1 MSVCRKLFPNNS
13 PIVNFKI
20 NTPEQFILKSGIPVF
35 FYNHNYLKLVKFTI
49 LNNFN
54 PFENDPCV
62 NYFVKKM
69 FLEGCE
75 KHNHTEI
82 ANIIDFYGADMN
94 ITATPD
100 ANIISFTVLK
110 EYFNYIFE
118 LLCEILNSPSFEVDR
133 LEYIK
138 TKKIQELKIE
148 NTKNKTIA
156 YKTFKKELFGNRN
169 YGYSLNEE
177 DIKKVKVYDLKNNF
191 SQFWLNNTQIFI
203 TGDIDENLLKNIGKN
218 IPDNLNFSNDNFFNN
233 KIESINSSK
242 IININ
247 KQDSEQV
254 SMCLGHALPNNEDS
268 KKLWCTVAFLGGYFG
283 SRLMK
288 NIRERNGYTYG
299 ISAQIVNYHYVKYL
313 LIKTSAKKE
322 FKEAIIEEIRKE
334 IIFLQNEKISE
345 EELNGFKQYFLGNM
359 LATFS
364 NVFSDM
370 EYSVTIKMLSLEED
384 YYQKLFETIKN
395 ISGEEINYIA
405 KKYLNSDKFV
415 QVFVG

>member
-1 MSVCRKLFPNNS
+1 MSVCRKLFPKNS
-13 PIVNFKI
+13 PIVNFEI

-35 FYNHNYLKLVKFTI
+35 FYNYNDLKLVKFTI

-69 FLEGCE
+69 LLEGCE

-82 ANIIDFYGADMN
+82 ADIIDFYGADIN

-100 ANIISFTVLK
+100 ANIISFTVLR

-118 LLCEILNSPSFEVDR
+118 LLCDILKEPLFNEDR

-138 TKKIQELKIE
+138 NKKIQELKIE

-156 YKTFKKELFGNRN
+156 YKTFKKELFKDYK

-177 DIKKVKVYDLKNNF
+177 DIKKMKVYDLKNNF

-203 TGDIDENLLKNIGKN
+203 TGDIDENLLKNINKN
-218 IPDNLNFSNDNFFNN
+218 ITDNLNFSNDNFLNN
-233 KIESINSSK
+233 KIESTNSFK

-247 KQDSEQV
+247 RQDSEQV
-254 SMCLGHALPNNEDS
+254 SMCLGHTLPNNEDS
-268 KKLWCTVAFLGGYFG
+268 KKLWCTIAFLGGYFG

-288 NIRERNGYTYG
+288 NIREKNGYTYG
-299 ISAQIVNYHYVKYL
+299 ISAQIVSHRYAKYL

-322 FKEAIIEEIRKE
+322 FKEAIIKE
-334 IIFLQNEKISE
+334 IKKEITLLQNEKISE
-345 EELNGFKQYFLGNM
+345 EEFNSFKQYFLGNM

-370 EYSVTIKMLSLEED
+370 EHFMTIKMLNLEQN
-384 YYQKLFETIKN
+384 YYPKLFGTIKN
-395 ISGEEINYIA
+395 ISGEEINHIA
-405 KKYLNSDKFV
+405 KKYLNPDMFV

>member
-1 MSVCRKLFPNNS
+1 MSVSRKLFPKNS
-13 PIVNFKI
+13 PIVNFEI

-35 FYNHNYLKLVKFTI
+35 FYNYNYLKLVKFTI

-69 FLEGCE
+69 LLEGCE

-82 ANIIDFYGADMN
+82 ADIIDFYGADIN

-100 ANIISFTVLK
+100 ANIISFTVLR
-110 EYFNYIFE
+110 EYFNDIFN
-118 LLCEILNSPSFEVDR
+118 LLCEILKELLFNEDR

-138 TKKIQELKIE
+138 DKKIQELKIE

-156 YKTFKKELFGNRN
+156 YKTFKKELFEDCN

-177 DIKKVKVYDLKNNF
+177 DIKKVKVCDLKNNF

-203 TGDIDENLLKNIGKN
+203 TGDIDENLLKNIDKN
-218 IPDNLNFSNDNFFNN
+218 IPDNLKFSNDNFLNN
-233 KIESINSSK
+233 KIGSTNSSK

-254 SMCLGHALPNNEDS
+254 SMCLGHTLPNNEDS
-268 KKLWCTVAFLGGYFG
+268 KKLWCTIAFLGGYFG

-288 NIRERNGYTYG
+288 NIREKNGYTYG
-299 ISAQIVNYHYVKYL
+299 ISAQIVNYRCAKYL

-322 FKEAIIEEIRKE
+322 FKEAIIEEIKKE
-334 IIFLQNEKISE
+334 ITLLQNEKISE

-370 EYSVTIKMLSLEED
+370 VHSVTIKMLSLEED
-384 YYQKLFETIKN
+384 YYQKLFGTIKN
-395 ISGEEINYIA
+395 ISGEEINHIA
-405 KKYLNSDKFV
+405 KKYLNPDKFV

>member
-69 FLEGCE
+69 LLEGCE
-75 KHNHTEI
+75 KYNHTEI
-82 ANIIDFYGADMN
+82 ADIIDFYGADIN
-94 ITATPD
+94 ITVTPD

-203 TGDIDENLLKNIGKN
+203 TGDIDENLLKNIDKN
-218 IPDNLNFSNDNFFNN
+218 IPDSLNFSNDNFLNN
-233 KIESINSSK
+233 KIESVNSSK

-288 NIRERNGYTYG
+288 NIREKNGYTYG
-299 ISAQIVNYHYVKYL
+299 ISAQIVNYRYVKYL

-322 FKEAIIEEIRKE
+322 FKEAIIEEIKKE
-334 IIFLQNEKISE
+334 ITLLQNEKISE
-345 EELNGFKQYFLGNM
+345 EEMNGFKQYFLGNM

-364 NVFSDM
+364 NIFSDM
-370 EYSVTIKMLSLEED
+370 EHSVTIKMLNFEED

-405 KKYLNSDKFV
+405 KKYLNPDKFV

>member
-1 MSVCRKLFPNNS
+1 MSVSRKLFPKNS
-13 PIVNFKI
+13 QIVNFKI

-54 PFENDPCV
+54 TFENDPCV

-69 FLEGCE
+69 LLEGCE
-75 KHNHTEI
+75 KYNHTEI
-82 ANIIDFYGADMN
+82 ADIIDFYGADMN

-118 LLCEILNSPSFEVDR
+118 LLCDILKEPLFNEDR

-138 TKKIQELKIE
+138 NKKIQELKIE

-156 YKTFKKELFGNRN
+156 YKTFKKGLLGNRN

-177 DIKKVKVYDLKNNF
+177 DIKKVTTCDLKSHF

-203 TGDIDENLLKNIGKN
+203 TGDIDEKLLKNIDKK
-218 IPDNLNFSNDNFFNN
+218 IPDNLKFSNDSFLNGEIQLNH
-233 KIESINSSK
+233 SGK

-254 SMCLGHALPNNEDS
+254 SMCLGHILPNNEDS
-268 KKLWCTVAFLGGYFG
+268 KKLWCTIAFLGGYFG

-288 NIRERNGYTYG
+288 NIREKNGYTYG
-299 ISAQIVNYHYVKYL
+299 ISAQIVNYRYVKYL

-370 EYSVTIKMLSLEED
+370 EHSVTVKMLNFEED

-395 ISGEEINYIA
+395 ISGEEINHIA
-405 KKYLNSDKFV
+405 KKYLNPDKFV

>member
-69 FLEGCE
+69 LLEGCE
-75 KHNHTEI
+75 KYNHTEI
-82 ANIIDFYGADMN
+82 ADIINFYGADIN

-100 ANIISFTVLK
+100 ANIISFTVLR
-110 EYFNYIFE
+110 EYFNDIFE
-118 LLCEILNSPSFEVDR
+118 LLYEILKEPLFNEDR

-138 TKKIQELKIE
+138 NKKIQELKIE

-156 YKTFKKELFGNRN
+156 YKTLKKELFKDCN

-203 TGDIDENLLKNIGKN
+203 TGDIDEKLLKDIDKN
-218 IPDNLNFSNDNFFNN
+218 ITDNLNFSNDNFFNN
-233 KIESINSSK
+233 KIESVNSSK

-254 SMCLGHALPNNEDS
+254 SMCLGHTLPNNEDS

-288 NIRERNGYTYG
+288 NIREKNGYTYG
-299 ISAQIVNYHYVKYL
+299 ISAQIVNYRYVKYL

-334 IIFLQNEKISE
+334 ITLLQNEKISE

-370 EYSVTIKMLSLEED
+370 VHSVTVKMLSLEED

-395 ISGEEINYIA
+395 ISGEEINHIA
-405 KKYLNSDKFV
+405 KKYLNPDKFV

>member
-1 MSVCRKLFPNNS
+1 MFVSRKLFQKNS
-13 PIVNFKI
+13 PIVNFEI

-35 FYNHNYLKLVKFTI
+35 FYNYNDLKLVKFTI

-69 FLEGCE
+69 LLEECE
-75 KHNHTEI
+75 KYNHTEI
-82 ANIIDFYGADMN
+82 ADIIDFYGADMN

-100 ANIISFTVLK
+100 ANIISFTVLR

-118 LLCEILNSPSFEVDR
+118 LLCEILKEPLFNEDR

-138 TKKIQELKIE
+138 NKKIQELKIE

-156 YKTFKKELFGNRN
+156 YKTFKKELLGNRN

-203 TGDIDENLLKNIGKN
+203 TGDIDENLLNNINKN
-218 IPDNLNFSNDNFFNN
+218 IPDNLNFSNDSFLNGEIQLNH
-233 KIESINSSK
+233 SGK

-254 SMCLGHALPNNEDS
+254 SMCLGHILINDENYQ
-268 KKLWCTVAFLGGYFG
+268 KLWCTVAFLGGYFG

-288 NIRERNGYTYG
+288 NIREKNGYTYG
-299 ISAQIVNYHYVKYL
+299 ISAQIVNYRYVKYL

-334 IIFLQNEKISE
+334 ITLLQNEKISE

-370 EYSVTIKMLSLEED
+370 EHSVTIKMLNLEED

-405 KKYLNSDKFV
+405 KKYLNPDKFV

>member
-1 MSVCRKLFPNNS
+1 MSVNRNLFTNNFS
-13 PIVNFKI
+13 IDSFKI
-20 NTPEQFILKSGIPVF
+20 NTPEQFFLKSGTPVF
-35 FYNHNYLKLVKFTI
+35 FYNHNDLKLVRFTI

-54 PFENDPCV
+54 TFENDLCV

-69 FLEGCE
+69 LLEGCE

-82 ANIIDFYGADMN
+82 ADIIDFYGADMN
-94 ITATPD
+94 ITATTD
-100 ANIISFTVLK
+100 ANIISFTVLR
-110 EYFNYIFE
+110 EYFDDIFE
-118 LLCEILNSPSFEVDR
+118 LLCDILKEPLFNEDR

-138 TKKIQELKIE
+138 NKKIQELKIE

-156 YKTFKKELFGNRN
+156 YKTFKKELFKDCK
-169 YGYSLNEE
+169 YGYSITEE
-177 DIKKVKVYDLKNNF
+177 DIKKVTAYDLKNNF

-203 TGDIDENLLKNIGKN
+203 TGDIDEKLLKDIDKN
-218 IPDNLNFSNDNFFNN
+218 ITDNLNFSNDNFFNN
-233 KIESINSSK
+233 KIESVNSSK

-254 SMCLGHALPNNEDS
+254 SMCLGHTLPNNEDS

-288 NIRERNGYTYG
+288 NIREKNGYTYG
-299 ISAQIVNYHYVKYL
+299 ISAQIVNYRYVKYL

-334 IIFLQNEKISE
+334 ITLLQNEKISE

-370 EYSVTIKMLSLEED
+370 VHSVTVKMLNFEED

-395 ISGEEINYIA
+395 ISGEEINHIA
-405 KKYLNSDKFV
+405 KKYLNPDKFV

>member
-1 MSVCRKLFPNNS
+1 MSVSRKLFPKNS
-13 PIVNFKI
+13 QIVNFKI

-54 PFENDPCV
+54 TFENDPCV

-69 FLEGCE
+69 LLEGCE
-75 KHNHTEI
+75 KYNHTEI
-82 ANIIDFYGADMN
+82 ADIINFYGADIN

-100 ANIISFTVLK
+100 ANIISFTVLR
-110 EYFNYIFE
+110 EYFNDIFE
-118 LLCEILNSPSFEVDR
+118 LLYEILKEPLFNEDR

-138 TKKIQELKIE
+138 NKKIQELKIE

-156 YKTFKKELFGNRN
+156 YKTLKKELFKDCN

-177 DIKKVKVYDLKNNF
+177 DIKKVTTCDLKNNF
-191 SQFWLNNTQIFI
+191 SQFWLNNTQMFI
-203 TGDIDENLLKNIGKN
+203 TGDINENLLKNIDKN
-218 IPDNLNFSNDNFFNN
+218 IPDSLNFSNDNFFNN
-233 KIESINSSK
+233 KIESTNSSK

-254 SMCLGHALPNNEDS
+254 SMCLGHTLPNNEDS

-299 ISAQIVNYHYVKYL
+299 ISAQIVNYRYVKYL

-370 EYSVTIKMLSLEED
+370 VHSVTVKMLSLEED

-395 ISGEEINYIA
+395 ISGEEINHIA
-405 KKYLNSDKFV
+405 KKYLNPDKFV

>member
-203 TGDIDENLLKNIGKN
+203 TGDIDENLLKNIDKN
-218 IPDNLNFSNDNFFNN
+218 IPDSLNFSNDNFLNN
-233 KIESINSSK
+233 KIESVNSSK

-288 NIRERNGYTYG
+288 NIREKNGYTYG
-299 ISAQIVNYHYVKYL
+299 ISAQIVNYRYVKYL

-334 IIFLQNEKISE
+334 ITLLQNEKISE

-370 EYSVTIKMLSLEED
+370 EHSVTIKMLSLEED
-384 YYQKLFETIKN
+384 YYHKLFETIKN

-405 KKYLNSDKFV
+405 KKYLNPDKFV

>member
-1 MSVCRKLFPNNS
+1 MFVSRKLFQKNS
-13 PIVNFKI
+13 PIVNFEI

-69 FLEGCE
+69 LLEGCE
-75 KHNHTEI
+75 KYNHTEI
-82 ANIIDFYGADMN
+82 ADIIDFYGADIN

-100 ANIISFTVLK
+100 ANIISFTVLR
-110 EYFNYIFE
+110 EYFDDIFE
-118 LLCEILNSPSFEVDR
+118 LLCDILKEPLFNEDR

-138 TKKIQELKIE
+138 NKKIQELKIE

-156 YKTFKKELFGNRN
+156 YKTFKKELFKDCK
-169 YGYSLNEE
+169 YGYSFNEE
-177 DIKKVKVYDLKNNF
+177 DIKKVTTYDLKNNF
-191 SQFWLNNTQIFI
+191 SQFWLNNIQIFF
-203 TGDIDENLLKNIGKN
+203 TGDIDEKLLKNIDKN
-218 IPDNLNFSNDNFFNN
+218 IPDSLNFSNDNFFNN
-233 KIESINSSK
+233 KIESVNSSK

-288 NIRERNGYTYG
+288 NIREKNGYTYG
-299 ISAQIVNYHYVKYL
+299 ISAQIVIYRYVKYL

-370 EYSVTIKMLSLEED
+370 EHSVTIKMLNLEED

-405 KKYLNSDKFV
+405 KKYLNPDKFV

>member
-1 MSVCRKLFPNNS
+1 MSVCRKLFPKNS
-13 PIVNFKI
+13 PIVNFEI

-35 FYNHNYLKLVKFTI
+35 FYNYNDLKLVKFTI

-69 FLEGCE
+69 LLEGCE
-75 KHNHTEI
+75 KYNHTEI
-82 ANIIDFYGADMN
+82 ADIIDFYGADMN
-94 ITATPD
+94 ITATTN
-100 ANIISFTVLK
+100 ANIISFTVLR
-110 EYFNYIFE
+110 EYFNDIFE
-118 LLCEILNSPSFEVDR
+118 LLCDILNSPSFEVDR
-133 LEYIK
+133 LEYVK

-156 YKTFKKELFGNRN
+156 YKTFKKELLGNRN

-203 TGDIDENLLKNIGKN
+203 TGDIDEKLLKDIDKN

-233 KIESINSSK
+233 KIESVNSSK

-254 SMCLGHALPNNEDS
+254 SMCLGHVLLNNEDS

-299 ISAQIVNYHYVKYL
+299 ISAQIVNYRYVKYL

-334 IIFLQNEKISE
+334 ITLLQNEKISE

-370 EYSVTIKMLSLEED
+370 VHSVTVKMLSLEED

-395 ISGEEINYIA
+395 ISGEEINHIA
-405 KKYLNSDKFV
+405 KKYLNPDKFV
-415 QVFVG
+415 QVFVE

>member
-1 MSVCRKLFPNNS
+1 MFVSRKLFQKNS
-13 PIVNFKI
+13 PIVNFEI

-69 FLEGCE
+69 LLEGCE
-75 KHNHTEI
+75 RHNHTEI
-82 ANIIDFYGADMN
+82 ADIIDFYGADMN

-100 ANIISFTVLK
+100 ANIISFTVLR
-110 EYFNYIFE
+110 EYFDDIFE
-118 LLCEILNSPSFEVDR
+118 LLCDILKEPLFNEDR

-138 TKKIQELKIE
+138 NKKIQELKIE

-156 YKTFKKELFGNRN
+156 YKTFKKELFKDCK
-169 YGYSLNEE
+169 YGYSFNEE
-177 DIKKVKVYDLKNNF
+177 DIKKVTTYDLKNNF
-191 SQFWLNNTQIFI
+191 SQFWLNNIQIFF
-203 TGDIDENLLKNIGKN
+203 TGDIDEKLLKNIDKN
-218 IPDNLNFSNDNFFNN
+218 IPDSLNFSNDNFFNN
-233 KIESINSSK
+233 KIESVNSSK

-288 NIRERNGYTYG
+288 NIREKNGYTYG
-299 ISAQIVNYHYVKYL
+299 ISAQIVIYRYVKYL

-370 EYSVTIKMLSLEED
+370 EHSVTIKMLNLEED

-405 KKYLNSDKFV
+405 KKYLNPDKFV

>member
-1 MSVCRKLFPNNS
+1 MSVCRKLFPKNS
-13 PIVNFKI
+13 PIVNFEI

-35 FYNHNYLKLVKFTI
+35 FYNYNDLKLVKFTI

-69 FLEGCE
+69 LLEGCE
-75 KHNHTEI
+75 KYNHTEI
-82 ANIIDFYGADMN
+82 ADIIDFYGADMN
-94 ITATPD
+94 ITATTN
-100 ANIISFTVLK
+100 ANIISFTVLR
-110 EYFNYIFE
+110 EYFNDIFE
-118 LLCEILNSPSFEVDR
+118 LLCDILNSPSFEVDR
-133 LEYIK
+133 LEYVK

-156 YKTFKKELFGNRN
+156 YKTFKKELFKDCK
-169 YGYSLNEE
+169 YGYSLNKE
-177 DIKKVKVYDLKNNF
+177 DTKKVTTCDLKNNF
-191 SQFWLNNTQIFI
+191 SRFWLNNTQIFI
-203 TGDIDENLLKNIGKN
+203 TGDIDEKLLKDIDKN

-233 KIESINSSK
+233 KIESVNSSK

-268 KKLWCTVAFLGGYFG
+268 KKLWCTIAFLGGYFG

-299 ISAQIVNYHYVKYL
+299 ISAQIVNYRYVKYL

-345 EELNGFKQYFLGNM
+345 EELNSFKQYFLGNM

-370 EYSVTIKMLSLEED
+370 VHSVTVKMLSLEED

-405 KKYLNSDKFV
+405 KKYLNPDKFV

>member
-1 MSVCRKLFPNNS
+1 MSVSRKLFPKNS
-13 PIVNFKI
+13 PIVNFEI

-35 FYNHNYLKLVKFTI
+35 FYNYNYLKLVKFTI

-69 FLEGCE
+69 LLEGCE

-82 ANIIDFYGADMN
+82 ADIIDFYGADIN
-94 ITATPD
+94 ITATTD
-100 ANIISFTVLK
+100 ANIISFTVLR
-110 EYFNYIFE
+110 EYFNDIFN
-118 LLCEILNSPSFEVDR
+118 LLCEILKELLFNEDR

-138 TKKIQELKIE
+138 DKKIQELKIE

-177 DIKKVKVYDLKNNF
+177 DIKKVTTCNLKSHY

-203 TGDIDENLLKNIGKN
+203 TGDIDEKLLKDIDKN
-218 IPDNLNFSNDNFFNN
+218 IPDSLNFSNDNFFNN
-233 KIESINSSK
+233 KIESVISSK

-299 ISAQIVNYHYVKYL
+299 ISAQIVNYRYVKYL

-334 IIFLQNEKISE
+334 ITLLQNEKISE

-370 EYSVTIKMLSLEED
+370 VHSVTVKMLNFEED

-395 ISGEEINYIA
+395 ISGEEINHIA
-405 KKYLNSDKFV
+405 KKYLNPEKFV
-415 QVFVG
+415 QVFIG

>member
-1 MSVCRKLFPNNS
+1 MSVSRKLFPNNS
-13 PIVNFKI
+13 PIVNFEI

-35 FYNHNYLKLVKFTI
+35 FYNYNDLKLVKFTI

-69 FLEGCE
+69 LLEGCE
-75 KHNHTEI
+75 KYNHTEI
-82 ANIIDFYGADMN
+82 ADIIDFYGADIN

-118 LLCEILNSPSFEVDR
+118 LLCEILKEPLFNEDR

-138 TKKIQELKIE
+138 NKKIQELKIE

-177 DIKKVKVYDLKNNF
+177 DIKKVTTCDLKNNF

-203 TGDIDENLLKNIGKN
+203 TGDIDEKLLKNINKN
-218 IPDNLNFSNDNFFNN
+218 IPDNLKFSNDSFLNDEIKLNH
-233 KIESINSSK
+233 SRK

-254 SMCLGHALPNNEDS
+254 SMCLGHILINDENYQ
-268 KKLWCTVAFLGGYFG
+268 KLWCTIAFLGGYFG

-288 NIRERNGYTYG
+288 NIREKNGYTYG
-299 ISAQIVNYHYVKYL
+299 ISAQIVNYRYVKYL

-322 FKEAIIEEIRKE
+322 FKEAIIEEIKKE
-334 IIFLQNEKISE
+334 ITLLQNEKISE

-364 NVFSDM
+364 NIFSDM
-370 EYSVTIKMLSLEED
+370 VHSVTVKMLSLEED

-395 ISGEEINYIA
+395 ISGEEINHIA
-405 KKYLNSDKFV
+405 KKYLNPDKFV

>member
-1 MSVCRKLFPNNS
+1 MSVSRKLFPNNS

-54 PFENDPCV
+54 PFENDPCI

-69 FLEGCE
+69 LLEGCE
-75 KHNHTEI
+75 KYNHTEI
-82 ANIIDFYGADMN
+82 ADIIDFYGADMN
-94 ITATPD
+94 ITATTN
-100 ANIISFTVLK
+100 ANIISFTVLR
-110 EYFNYIFE
+110 EYFNDIFE
-118 LLCEILNSPSFEVDR
+118 LLCDILNSPSFEVDR
-133 LEYIK
+133 LEYVK

-156 YKTFKKELFGNRN
+156 YKTFKKELLGNRN

-203 TGDIDENLLKNIGKN
+203 TGDIDEKLLKDIDKN

-233 KIESINSSK
+233 KIESVNSSK

-254 SMCLGHALPNNEDS
+254 SMCLGHVLLNNEDS

-299 ISAQIVNYHYVKYL
+299 ISAQIVNYRYVKYL

-334 IIFLQNEKISE
+334 ITLLQNEKISE

-370 EYSVTIKMLSLEED
+370 VHSVTVKMLSLEED

-395 ISGEEINYIA
+395 ISGEEINHIA
-405 KKYLNSDKFV
+405 KKYLNPDKFV
-415 QVFVG
+415 QVFVE

>member
-1 MSVCRKLFPNNS
+1 MSVSRKLFPKNS

-54 PFENDPCV
+54 TFENDPCV

-69 FLEGCE
+69 LLEGCE
-75 KHNHTEI
+75 KYNHTEI
-82 ANIIDFYGADMN
+82 ADIIDFYGADMN

-118 LLCEILNSPSFEVDR
+118 LLCDILKEPLFNEDR

-138 TKKIQELKIE
+138 NKKIQELKIE

-156 YKTFKKELFGNRN
+156 YKTFKKGLLGNRN

-177 DIKKVKVYDLKNNF
+177 DIKKVTTCDLKSHF

-203 TGDIDENLLKNIGKN
+203 TGDIDEKLLKNIDKK
-218 IPDNLNFSNDNFFNN
+218 IPDNLKFSNDSFLNGEIQLNH
-233 KIESINSSK
+233 SGK

-254 SMCLGHALPNNEDS
+254 SMCLGHILPNNEDS
-268 KKLWCTVAFLGGYFG
+268 KKLWCTIAFLGGYFG

-288 NIRERNGYTYG
+288 NIREKNGYTYG
-299 ISAQIVNYHYVKYL
+299 ISAQIVNYRYVKYL

-370 EYSVTIKMLSLEED
+370 EHSVTVKMLNFEED

-395 ISGEEINYIA
+395 ISGEEINHIA
-405 KKYLNSDKFV
+405 KKYLNPDKFV

>member
-1 MSVCRKLFPNNS
+1 MSVNRKLFTNNS
-13 PIVNFKI
+13 SIDSFKI
-20 NTPEQFILKSGIPVF
+20 NTPEQFILKSGTPVF

-69 FLEGCE
+69 LLEGCE
-75 KHNHTEI
+75 KYNHTEI
-82 ANIIDFYGADMN
+82 ADIIDFYGADIN

-118 LLCEILNSPSFEVDR
+118 LLCDILNSPSFEGDR

-156 YKTFKKELFGNRN
+156 YKTFKKELFEDCK
-169 YGYSLNEE
+169 YGYSITEE
-177 DIKKVKVYDLKNNF
+177 DIKKVTACDLKNNF
-191 SQFWLNNTQIFI
+191 SRFWLKNTQMFI
-203 TGDIDENLLKNIGKN
+203 TGDIDENLLKNIDKN
-218 IPDNLNFSNDNFFNN
+218 ITDNLNFSNDNFFNN
-233 KIESINSSK
+233 KIESVNSSK

-254 SMCLGHALPNNEDS
+254 SMCLGHTLPNNEDS

-288 NIRERNGYTYG
+288 NIREKNGYTYG
-299 ISAQIVNYHYVKYL
+299 ISAQIVSHRYAKYL

-322 FKEAIIEEIRKE
+322 FKEAIIEEIKKE
-334 IIFLQNEKISE
+334 ITLLQNEKISE

-370 EYSVTIKMLSLEED
+370 EHSVTVKMLSLEED

-395 ISGEEINYIA
+395 ISGEEINHIA
-405 KKYLNSDKFV
+405 KKYLNPDKFV

>member
-1 MSVCRKLFPNNS
+1 MSVSRKLFPKNS
-13 PIVNFKI
+13 PLVNFEI
-20 NTPEQFILKSGIPVF
+20 NTPEQFILKYGIPVF

-54 PFENDPCV
+54 PFEKDPCV

-75 KHNHTEI
+75 KYNHTKI
-82 ANIIDFYGADMN
+82 ADIIDFYGADIN
-94 ITATPD
+94 ITVTPD

-118 LLCEILNSPSFEVDR
+118 LLCDILNSPSFEGDR
-133 LEYIK
+133 LEYVK

-177 DIKKVKVYDLKNNF
+177 DIKKVKVCDLKNNF

-203 TGDIDENLLKNIGKN
+203 TGDIDEKLLKNIDKN
-218 IPDNLNFSNDNFFNN
+218 IHDNLKFSNDSFLNGEIQLNH
-233 KIESINSSK
+233 SGK

-254 SMCLGHALPNNEDS
+254 SMCLGHVLPNNEDS
-268 KKLWCTVAFLGGYFG
+268 KKLWCTIAFLGGYFG

-299 ISAQIVNYHYVKYL
+299 ISAQIVNYRYVKYL

-395 ISGEEINYIA
+395 ISGEEINHIA
-405 KKYLNSDKFV
+405 KKYLNLDKFV

>member
-1 MSVCRKLFPNNS
+1 MFVSRKLFQKNS
-13 PIVNFKI
+13 PIVNFEI

-69 FLEGCE
+69 LLEGCE
-75 KHNHTEI
+75 RHNHTEI
-82 ANIIDFYGADMN
+82 ADIIDFYGADMN

-100 ANIISFTVLK
+100 ANIISFTVLR
-110 EYFNYIFE
+110 EYFDDIFE
-118 LLCEILNSPSFEVDR
+118 LLCDILKEPLFNEDR

-138 TKKIQELKIE
+138 NKKIQELKIE

-156 YKTFKKELFGNRN
+156 YKTFKKELFKDCK
-169 YGYSLNEE
+169 YGYSFNEE
-177 DIKKVKVYDLKNNF
+177 DIKKVTTYDLKNNF
-191 SQFWLNNTQIFI
+191 SQFWLNNIQIFI
-203 TGDIDENLLKNIGKN
+203 TGDIDEKLLKNIDKN
-218 IPDNLNFSNDNFFNN
+218 IPDSLNFSNDNFFNN
-233 KIESINSSK
+233 KIESVNSSK

-288 NIRERNGYTYG
+288 NIREKNGYTYG
-299 ISAQIVNYHYVKYL
+299 ISAQIVIYRYVKYL

-370 EYSVTIKMLSLEED
+370 EHSVTIKMLNLEED

-405 KKYLNSDKFV
+405 KKYLNPDKFV

>member
-1 MSVCRKLFPNNS
+1 MSVSRKLFQKNF
-13 PIVNFKI
+13 PIVNFEI
-20 NTPEQFILKSGIPVF
+20 NNPEQFILKFRIPVF

-49 LNNFN
+49 LNNYN
-54 PFENDPCV
+54 TFENNPCV

-69 FLEGCE
+69 LLEGC
-75 KHNHTEI
+75 KKYNHTEI
-82 ANIIDFYGADMN
+82 ADIIDFYGADMN

-100 ANIISFTVLK
+100 ANIISFTVLRK
-110 EYFNYIFE
+110 YFNNIFE
-118 LLCEILNSPSFEVDR
+118 LLCEILKDPLFNEDR

-138 TKKIQELKIE
+138 NKKIQELKIE

-177 DIKKVKVYDLKNNF
+177 NIKKVTTCDLKSHY
-191 SQFWLNNTQIFI
+191 SQFWLNNIQIFI
-203 TGDIDENLLKNIGKN
+203 TGDIDEKLLKDIDKK
-218 IPDNLNFSNDNFFNN
+218 IPDNLKVSNNNFLNSEIQLNH
-233 KIESINSSK
+233 SSK

-247 KQDSEQV
+247 KQESEQV
-254 SMCLGHALPNNEDS
+254 SMCLGHALPNNEDF

-288 NIRERNGYTYG
+288 NIREKNGYTYG
-299 ISAQIVNYHYVKYL
+299 ISAQIVNYRYVKYL

-322 FKEAIIEEIRKE
+322 FKEAIIEEIKKE
-334 IIFLQNEKISE
+334 IILLQNEKISE

-364 NVFSDM
+364 NVFSEM
-370 EYSVTIKMLSLEED
+370 VHSVTIKMLSLEKD
-384 YYQKLFETIKN
+384 YYKKLFETIKN
-395 ISGEEINYIA
+395 ISGEEINHIA
-405 KKYLNSDKFV
+405 KKYLNPDKFV

>member
-1 MSVCRKLFPNNS
+1 MSVCRKLFPKNS
-13 PIVNFKI
+13 PIVNFEI

-35 FYNHNYLKLVKFTI
+35 FYNYNDLKLVKFTI

-69 FLEGCE
+69 LLEGCE
-75 KHNHTEI
+75 KYNHTEI
-82 ANIIDFYGADMN
+82 ADIIDFYGADMN
-94 ITATPD
+94 ITATTN
-100 ANIISFTVLK
+100 ANIISFTVLR
-110 EYFNYIFE
+110 EYFNDIFE
-118 LLCEILNSPSFEVDR
+118 LLCDILNSPSFEVDR
-133 LEYIK
+133 LEYVK

-156 YKTFKKELFGNRN
+156 YKTFKKELLGNRN

-203 TGDIDENLLKNIGKN
+203 TGDIDEKLLKDIDKN

-233 KIESINSSK
+233 KIESVNSSK

-254 SMCLGHALPNNEDS
+254 SMCLGHVLLNNEDS

-299 ISAQIVNYHYVKYL
+299 ISAQIVNYRYVKYL

-334 IIFLQNEKISE
+334 ITLLQNEKISE

-370 EYSVTIKMLSLEED
+370 VHSVTVKMLSLEED

-395 ISGEEINYIA
+395 ISGEEINHIA
-405 KKYLNSDKFV
+405 KKYLNPDKFV